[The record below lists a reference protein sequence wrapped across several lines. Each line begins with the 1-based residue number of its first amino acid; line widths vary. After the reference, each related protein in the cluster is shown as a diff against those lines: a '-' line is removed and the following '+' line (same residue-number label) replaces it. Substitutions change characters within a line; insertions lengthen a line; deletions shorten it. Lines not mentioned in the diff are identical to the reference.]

1 MTRSSDPSLY
11 VVPHGYIELRQA
23 LKKTVERLFGAK
35 YVIPF
40 TKRSRKAEAIKR
52 NRERRWNAAT
62 DLLRRDLQ
70 SGKLCAYLRQNSEPK
85 SLDPSHWSE
94 WEPSWRP
101 FAIDALGKPDAPV
114 YLLRC
119 DDWEQWVTA
128 LRSKIRRVGIVAS
141 PKAKIVHAVQQK
153 PSRSRRGLGRRKG
166 TGQYPGDAALV
177 EKAIELIRH
186 GKANSALNAAQQV
199 AGNPNGSR
207 YETTVERLR
216 KKIAKQS

>member
-1 MTRSSDPSLY
+1 
-11 VVPHGYIELRQA
+11 
-23 LKKTVERLFGAK
+23 
-35 YVIPF
+35 
-40 TKRSRKAEAIKR
+40 
-52 NRERRWNAAT
+52 
-62 DLLRRDLQ
+62 
-70 SGKLCAYLRQNSEPK
+70 
-85 SLDPSHWSE
+85 
-94 WEPSWRP
+94 
-101 FAIDALGKPDAPV
+101 
-114 YLLRC
+114 
-119 DDWEQWVTA
+119 
-128 LRSKIRRVGIVAS
+128 VGIVAS
-141 PKAKIVHAVQQK
+141 PKANIVHAVQQK